1 MLRDSQP
8 TYQLPQPSDLSVA
21 DNHEVEQ
28 ILLFIDNHI
37 SDFPLYYNQNKDSDK
52 ENWISN
58 LVVRHLNLCNYETG
72 GYLPYEFSKNPPQAN
87 STKET
92 DIGVYINTRNSKAIP
107 VIEFEAKRFSES
119 SNNQEYVYGE
129 RGGIERFKK
138 GEHSA
143 HLKVC
148 GMFAYV
154 QSRTIEEWFSKVNGW
169 LINLSRN
176 NTNDLIDWMENE
188 QLFKVSLFK
197 SVEKFTSCHRRK
209 ASNDTI
215 SLWHY
220 FIDLTETI
228 S

>member
-1 MLRDSQP
+1 MLRDSQL
-8 TYQLPQPSDLSVA
+8 TYQLPRPSDLTATS
-21 DNHEVEQ
+21 NHEVEQ

-37 SDFPLYYNQNKDSDK
+37 SGFPSYYSHNKDSVK

-58 LVVRHLNLCNYETG
+58 LLVRHFNLCNLENG
-72 GYLPYEFSKNPPQAN
+72 GYLPYEFSKNPPQAD

-92 DIGVYINTRNSKAIP
+92 DIGVYINTRDSKAISI
-107 VIEFEAKRFSES
+107 IEFEAKRFYKS
-119 SNNQEYVYGE
+119 SNNQEYVYGT

-138 GEHSA
+138 GEHSG

-169 LINLSRN
+169 LISLSRN
-176 NTNDLIDWMENE
+176 NTNELIEWMEDE
-188 QLFKVSLFK
+188 QLSKVSLFK

-215 SLWHY
+215 SIWHY
-220 FIDLTETI
+220 FIDLTT

>member
-8 TYQLPQPSDLSVA
+8 TYQLPESSDLTVA
-21 DNHEVEQ
+21 ENHEVDQ
-28 ILLFIDNHI
+28 ILLFVDNHI
-37 SDFPLYYNQNKDSDK
+37 SGFPFYYSQNKESAG

-58 LVVRHLNLCNYETG
+58 LLVRHFNLSNHETG
-72 GYLPYEFSKNPPQAN
+72 GYLPYEFSKNPPQAD

-92 DIGVYINTRNSKAIP
+92 DIGVYVNTRSAKVIP
-107 VIEFEAKRFSES
+107 IIEFEAKRFSES

-138 GEHSA
+138 GEHSR

-148 GMFAYV
+148 GMFGYI

-169 LINLSRN
+169 LATKHKN
-176 NTNDLIDWMENE
+176 NTNETIDWLDNE
-188 QLFKVSLFK
+188 LLTRVSLFK
-197 SVEKFTSCHRRK
+197 SVEKFKSCHSRK
-209 ASNDTI
+209 ATKDVI
-215 SLWHY
+215 FIWHY
-220 FIDLTETI
+220 FIDLSI